1 MNLLDLNEVTK
12 TYAVRDGY
20 FSASRRALVAVA
32 GVSLSVAAGE
42 TLGLVGESGC
52 GKSTLARLCVGLE
65 RPTSGCVSLGGRS
78 PFGPGRDAARVAR
91 QVQMVFQDPFS
102 SLDPRKTIGWS
113 VAEPLRTQGLDAG
126 RRRERVLELFGL
138 VGLLPEHAGRYPHQF
153 SGGQRQRAAIARA
166 LAPSPGLIVC
176 DEPVSALDV
185 SIQAQVINL
194 LRELQERL
202 RLSYLFI
209 SHDMAVVSHLCAR
222 VAVMYLGRIMEIADT
237 REIYA
242 APLHPYTRALL
253 ASAPRPDPRARRAAV
268 APGDPPS
275 PLSPP
280 AGCPFHPRCPQARE
294 ACARELPELRQA
306 APGHLVRCRPDG
318 V

>member
-1 MNLLDLNEVTK
+1 MNLLEVTDLTK

-20 FSASRRALVAVA
+20 FSTSRRSLTAVA
-32 GVSLSVAAGE
+32 GVSLNVAKGE

-65 RPTSGCVSLGGRS
+65 RPTSGSVSLGGRS
-78 PFGPGRDAARVAR
+78 PFGPGRDPARVAR
-91 QVQMVFQDPFS
+91 LVQMVFQDPFS

-113 VAEPLRTQGLDAG
+113 VAEPLRTLGMSAG
-126 RRRERVLELFGL
+126 QRRARVMELFGL

-166 LAPSPGLIVC
+166 IAPNPGLIVC

-202 RLSYLFI
+202 GLSYLFI
-209 SHDMAVVSHLCAR
+209 SHDMAVVSHICSR
-222 VAVMYLGRIMEIADT
+222 VAVMYLGRVMEIADT

-242 APLHPYTRALL
+242 NPLHPYTRALL
-253 ASAPRPDPRARRAAV
+253 ASAPEPDPRRRKTAV

-275 PLSPP
+275 PLAPP
-280 AGCPFHPRCPQARE
+280 PGCPFHPRCRE
-294 ACARELPELRQA
+294 AEGACARELPELREA
-306 APGHLVRCRPDG
+306 APGHLVRCRLAG

>member
-1 MNLLDLNEVTK
+1 MNLLDVTDATK

-20 FSASRRALVAVA
+20 FSTSGRTLTAVA
-32 GVSLSVAAGE
+32 GVSLTVSRGE

-65 RPTSGCVSLGGRS
+65 RPTSGTVSLDGRD
-78 PFGPGRDAARVAR
+78 PFGPGRVASR
-91 QVQMVFQDPFS
+91 VQMVFQDPFS

-113 VAEPLRTQGLDAG
+113 VAEPLARVPGMTAG
-126 RRRERVLELFGL
+126 RRRERVMELFGL

-166 LAPSPGLIVC
+166 IAPSPGLIVC

-194 LRELQERL
+194 LRDLQERL
-202 RLSYLFI
+202 GLSYLFI
-209 SHDMAVVSHLCAR
+209 SHDMAVVSHLCTR
-222 VAVMYLGRIMEIADT
+222 VAVMYLGRIVEIAPA
-237 REIYA
+237 REIYQN
-242 APLHPYTRALL
+242 PRHPYTRALL
-253 ASAPRPDPRARRAAV
+253 ASAPEPDPRKRGTSG

-275 PLSPP
+275 PLAPP
-280 AGCPFHPRCPQARE
+280 PGCPFHPRCRDAAG
-294 ACARELPELRQA
+294 ACARDVPGLREV
-306 APGHLVRCRPDG
+306 APGHLVSCLAAG